1 MNTRRCPECRGIP
14 VLGDDGLYCYSC
26 GRAIHDPQKRL
37 GVWCAAKADDEDD
50 VPMATRG
57 QSTWLA
63 QRDADTSP
71 CSSPGGNR

>member
-37 GVWCAAKADDEDD
+37 GAWRTDEEDD
-50 VPMATRG
+50 KGQQSSRPVSPRGKTSLCWQQLEG
-57 QSTWLA
+57 QSA
-63 QRDADTSP
+63 FFS
-71 CSSPGGNR
+71 